1 MLANSPSV
9 KDATAKSWVDEVA
22 RITKPREVIWLD
34 GSKSQYQ
41 ELIDVAVGMGTL
53 IPLNPQ
59 KRPSSYLARSHP
71 RDVARME
78 DRTFVCTP
86 TEAEAGPNNNWR
98 EPKAMREKLLDV
110 FSRCMQG
117 RVMYVIPF
125 VMGPV
130 GSPFSRA
137 GLQVTDSPYVA
148 ASMTIMTR
156 VVPAAFDEIAAKH
169 GFVRAWHSVGAPL
182 AEGETSD
189 PWPHNDSV
197 YVAHFPQESTVMSF
211 GSGYGGNALL
221 AKKCFALRL
230 ASYSARAEGWLAE
243 HMLIVK
249 VTDPEGNSHYL
260 TGAFPSA
267 CGKTNLAMMRS
278 HLPGWQVQT
287 IGDDIAWI
295 HVGDDGRLWAIN
307 PESGFFGV
315 APGTSSKTNPVAIE
329 MLASDTIF
337 TNTALTADGDVWWE
351 GLTDDPPSDLIDW
364 RGAAW
369 SPDSGRPAAHP
380 NARFTVATSR
390 CSEIAPEWN
399 SPAGVPISAMLVG
412 GRRPDTV
419 PLVNESLSWE
429 HGVFLGASMSS
440 AQTAAAEGEVGVV
453 RRDPFAMLPFCGY
466 DLAQYWQHWLDIP
479 RIAAAKTGLS
489 IEEVRQQLPKI
500 FQVNWFQ
507 VDEEGRFIWPGFAEN
522 LKIVIWALQRAA
534 GSALA
539 DTTPLGLRP
548 PLDEAS
554 LVSGEVSTSD
564 LVTLLAVDVPKWSLE
579 ADRIS
584 EYFETFGNEVPA
596 ELGAELQAL
605 RSRLAKNP
613 S

>member
-9 KDATAKSWVDEVA
+9 KDATARSWVDEVA
-22 RITKPREVIWLD
+22 RITRPREVIWID

-59 KRPSSYLARSHP
+59 KRPRSYLARSHP

-110 FSRCMQG
+110 FSGCMQG

-295 HVGDDGRLWAIN
+295 HAGDDGRLWAIN

-315 APGTSSKTNPVAIE
+315 APGTSWKTNPVAIE

-351 GLTDDPPSDLIDW
+351 GLTDEPPSDLIDW

-479 RIAAAKTGLS
+479 HIAAAKTGLS

-522 LKIVIWALQRAA
+522 LKIVIWALKRAA

-539 DTTPLGLRP
+539 DSTPLGLRP
-548 PLDEAS
+548 SLDDAS

-564 LVTLLAVDVPKWSLE
+564 LETLLAVDVSKWSLE

-596 ELGAELQAL
+596 ELGSQLQAL
-605 RSRLAKNP
+605 RSRLAKNRD
-613 S
+613 